1 MTCKVTLIL
10 TVPAAVTAS
19 HCVKGQQAE
28 SLKIVGGTND
38 ITDMDSPTFAVREI
52 IMNAYND
59 ITKAARTFILFYL
72 TNIPSSQSSAKL
84 PVTRSLGHLSSC
96 HICLEFNMLT
106 NGWTDTQH

>member
-1 MTCKVTLIL
+1 MVLSLLKLHVSIDTLKISTRSSKNNCVFIFGDLTCKDCKVTLIL

-59 ITKAARTFILFYL
+59 ITKAARTFILFY
-72 TNIPSSQSSAKL
+72 
-84 PVTRSLGHLSSC
+84 
-96 HICLEFNMLT
+96 FNNNLRMR
-106 NGWTDTQH
+106 

>member
-1 MTCKVTLIL
+1 MVLLLLKLHVSIDTLKISTRSSKNNCVFIFGDLTCKVRLIL

-59 ITKAARTFILFYL
+59 ITKAARTFILFY
-72 TNIPSSQSSAKL
+72 
-84 PVTRSLGHLSSC
+84 
-96 HICLEFNMLT
+96 FNNNLNKRMR
-106 NGWTDTQH
+106 

>member
-1 MTCKVTLIL
+1 MLVLLLLKLHVSIDTLKISTRSSKNNCVFNIFGDLSCKVTLIL

-72 TNIPSSQSSAKL
+72 TI
-84 PVTRSLGHLSSC
+84 T
-96 HICLEFNMLT
+96 
-106 NGWTDTQH
+106 

>member
-1 MTCKVTLIL
+1 MFLFKFGDLTCKVRLIL

-59 ITKAARTFILFYL
+59 ITKAARTFIHTLKNEIILRQGFFVFTMRLVY
-72 TNIPSSQSSAKL
+72 QS
-84 PVTRSLGHLSSC
+84 
-96 HICLEFNMLT
+96 
-106 NGWTDTQH
+106 TDPR